1 MQPVCSGGTAV
12 ATAIFSRG
20 QNPGGLWLR
29 QRPNV
34 DGGISVLLQ
43 PYFSAVPGNRA
54 AGCCVFQNPFGGG
67 RVSFVLFPVY
77 PVSCLEG
84 CGICILGAACGY
96 AVQEQNGWH
105 LHFLW
110 RADVYL
116 YPGTNG
122 ILDGTSAQVLMS
134 RLYRQDGLW
143 MWQPELAAPVQELAV
158 FLLFPMVS
166 AILANLAGWLRY
178 RGYLR

>member
-1 MQPVCSGGTAV
+1 M
-12 ATAIFSRG
+12 
-20 QNPGGLWLR
+20 
-29 QRPNV
+29 

-116 YPGTNG
+116 YPGDQWNFRWYQRTG
-122 ILDGTSAQVLMS
+122 FDVKTLQAGRPVDV
-134 RLYRQDGLW
+134 
-143 MWQPELAAPVQELAV
+143 AA
-158 FLLFPMVS
+158 
-166 AILANLAGWLRY
+166 
-178 RGYLR
+178 